1 VTASVPQRRSI
12 VREADVVSGRSVR
25 SRTWLTAAELANWC
39 LGQGDVLVP
48 AYDPDQVIA
57 AGATKT
63 FQYRVSPNGRAV
75 RRVWRIYIIGDTV
88 GTATISAGA
97 MASRTVDVPAS
108 PSTAVPIEYLEDLTA
123 KSSALQTLT
132 LTIVSGAGGG
142 GARISG
148 ISCHESPRAV
158 LALDTID
165 RGVEMTSAWAREPI
179 DARENNSLGG
189 IFDAEDA
196 MSGTGNLLRRTA
208 YLGYA
213 RPDNITDCWSDSIG
227 SFVPMLIQGHI
238 LTRKIMATDT
248 ARGVTFRF
256 LCRASNATTDGEIRI
271 TNNTT
276 AASVTLTVT
285 DPGTTFAW
293 FSTGLS
299 FACEDLTVASG
310 LPGGTFAS
318 STFTIEFRRTGAAGI
333 FYVASACAEE

>member
-1 VTASVPQRRSI
+1 MSASVPRRRSI
-12 VREADVVSGRSVR
+12 VREADVVSGRAVR
-25 SRTWLTAAELANWC
+25 SRTWLTGGELSNWL

-48 AYDPDQVIA
+48 AYDPDQTIA

-63 FQYRVSPNGRAV
+63 FQYRVSPNGRSV
-75 RRVWRIYIIGDTV
+75 RRVWQVTIIGDTRG

-97 MASRTVDVPAS
+97 MASAAVSYGAS
-108 PSTAVPIEYLEDLTA
+108 PSDAVPIAYIEDLTA
-123 KSSALQTLT
+123 KSSTLQTLT
-132 LTIVSGAGGG
+132 LTVVNGTGSG

-158 LALDTID
+158 LATDTID
-165 RGVEMTSAWAREPI
+165 RGVELESVWARRPI
-179 DARENNSLGG
+179 FARDNESLGG
-189 IFDAEDA
+189 IFDAHER
-196 MSGTGNLLRRTA
+196 MSGTGSLLRRT

-213 RPDNITDCWSDSIG
+213 RPDNITDCWSDSVG

-238 LTRKIMATDT
+238 LTRKILAADT
-248 ARGVTFRF
+248 TRSVGFSF

-271 TNNTT
+271 TNNAT

-293 FSTGLS
+293 YATSLS

-310 LPGGTFAS
+310 LPGGTFAN
-318 STFTIEFRRTGAAGI
+318 STFTIEFRQTGAAGT
-333 FYVASACAEE
+333 FYVASACAAE